1 MLIIDVKD
9 GESIDRALKRYKRKY
24 RDTKIMQEIRRRKE
38 YKKPSV
44 ARRNE
49 ILKAQYRN
57 AKVRNMEQ

>member
-9 GESIDRALKRYKRKY
+9 GENIDRALKRYKRKY
-24 RDTKIMQEIRRRKE
+24 RDTKIMQEIRKRRE

-44 ARRNE
+44 QRRNE

-57 AKVRNMEQ
+57 EKMLSMEE

>member
-9 GESIDRALKRYKRKY
+9 GENIDRALKRYKRKY
-24 RDTKIMQEIRRRKE
+24 RDTKIMQEIRKRRE

-44 ARRNE
+44 QRRNE

-57 AKVRNMEQ
+57 EKMLGMEE